1 VVLRCAPCFMR
12 ELSPSVA
19 HCPIFFFVRVFAGGL
34 PYAMRGGVLSHWRPG
49 VFFHGID
56 HRWLRHLLAQRL
68 REAQRKEAAKIERRR
83 RREESQADGKD
94 AMVEDESES
103 EEDLRHST
111 LQDRLLQAQARGGEG
126 SRRASAGGEAD
137 GLRRADGWGGVDGVR
152 CRLHSGDR
160 LQGLEPCIR
169 INLFPGGYSVEGDH
183 TGRKYDK
190 DSKEFLAGLDRGKI
204 PARKL
209 LQLSGHSNLV
219 YIDGCLLVEVRD
231 YRMPR
236 NLDQM
241 PAVWT
246 LVLQP
251 DSGCVAQDLSTLSES
266 HQNLNSD
273 DLMLVEKSMLLVTHP
288 AVCLNPSPHVAAVAT
303 VLHRRANRMGVWHE
317 RPTRSAISQFRC
329 LPCPNHSRSHFAPV
343 AQTLALACQCCA
355 TYYVCARSGGEAIG
369 LAGGGVVSGEHAHEK
384 DVFEARFTWSM
395 WIQWFTGHLF
405 VD

>member
-1 VVLRCAPCFMR
+1 M
-12 ELSPSVA
+12 
-19 HCPIFFFVRVFAGGL
+19 
-34 PYAMRGGVLSHWRPG
+34 
-49 VFFHGID
+49 
-56 HRWLRHLLAQRL
+56 
-68 REAQRKEAAKIERRR
+68 
-83 RREESQADGKD
+83 ESGAEGKD
-94 AMVEDESES
+94 VMVEDESES
-103 EEDLRHST
+103 EDDLRHST

-126 SRRASAGGEAD
+126 SRRVNGGGEAD
-137 GLRRADGWGGVDGVR
+137 GPRRADGWGGVDGVR

-183 TGRKYDK
+183 IGRKYDK
-190 DSKEFLAGLDRGKI
+190 GSKEFLEGLDRGKI

-209 LQLSGHSNLV
+209 LQVSGHSNLV

-241 PAVWT
+241 P
-246 LVLQP
+246 P

-329 LPCPNHSRSHFAPV
+329 LPCPNDSRSSF
-343 AQTLALACQCCA
+343 CA
-355 TYYVCARSGGEAIG
+355 GRAESWR
-369 LAGGGVVSGEHAHEK
+369 LHVSAVRHIICVQE
-384 DVFEARFTWSM
+384 M
-395 WIQWFTGHLF
+395 C
-405 VD
+405 